1 MKEKTIALASDHGGY
16 ALKEAIKGLLLKEV
30 YQIED
35 LGPYGPECVDYPDYG
50 AKLAAMISQ
59 GEVPWGILAC
69 GTGIGMSIVANK
81 FPNVRGA
88 LCHDLYTATMSR
100 QHNDANIL
108 ILGGRVLEEKVAL
121 VIVKT
126 WLNTPFEGERHNRR
140 LEKIKALE
148 ENIFSL
154 RESRGT

>member
-1 MKEKTIALASDHGGY
+1 MNEKTIAMASDHGGY
-16 ALKEAIKGLLLKEV
+16 ALKEAVKGLLLKEG
-30 YQIED
+30 YQVED
-35 LGPYGPECVDYPDYG
+35 LGPHGPESVDYPDYG
-50 AKLAAMISQ
+50 AKLATLVSQ
-59 GEVPWGILAC
+59 GEVPCGILAC

-108 ILGGRVLEEKVAL
+108 ILGGRVLEEKAAIE
-121 VIVKT
+121 IVKA
-126 WLNTPFEGERHNRR
+126 WLNTSFEGERHNRR

-148 ENIFSL
+148 ENLFSL
-154 RESRGT
+154 RDSRRS

>member
-1 MKEKTIALASDHGGY
+1 MIALASDHGGY
-16 ALKEAIKGLLLKEV
+16 ALKEAIRGLLLNEG
-30 YQIED
+30 YQVED
-35 LGPYGPECVDYPDYG
+35 LGPHGTESVDYPDYG
-50 AKLAAMISQ
+50 ARLAALVSQ
-59 GEVPWGILAC
+59 GEVLWGILAC

-121 VIVKT
+121 EIVRT
-126 WLNTPFEGERHNRR
+126 WLITPFEGDRHNRR
-140 LEKIKALE
+140 LAKIKALE
-148 ENIFSL
+148 ENLFSL
-154 RESRGT
+154 RESRRS